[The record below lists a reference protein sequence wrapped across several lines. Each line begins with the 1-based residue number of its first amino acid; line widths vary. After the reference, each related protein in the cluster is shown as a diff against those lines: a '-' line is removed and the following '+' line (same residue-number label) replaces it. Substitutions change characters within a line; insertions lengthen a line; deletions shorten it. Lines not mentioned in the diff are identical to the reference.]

1 MSKDR
6 GKAVVNGFIC
16 GYLAATGTKVDKI
29 KKFQCP
35 SYKEN
40 GQNPDSGS
48 KNSEN
53 QNTLPHRAQAMWK
66 IRPEK

>member
-53 QNTLPHRAQAMWK
+53 QNNDAVS
-66 IRPEK
+66 